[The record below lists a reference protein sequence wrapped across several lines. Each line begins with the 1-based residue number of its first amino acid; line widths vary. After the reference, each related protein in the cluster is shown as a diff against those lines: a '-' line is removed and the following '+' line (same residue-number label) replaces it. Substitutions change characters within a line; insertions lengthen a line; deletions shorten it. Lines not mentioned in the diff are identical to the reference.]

1 MTTNAANPNKIP
13 MTARTSAAPN
23 VTSTG
28 VNSSRP
34 DRPMMIAI
42 IATGS
47 ENTAN
52 RRAQIASCE
61 VGSSTMRRRTM
72 TSVSGTDAF
81 YRGPFR
87 GVQQWGP
94 VGCASHGVDRGDACL
109 CLGVIEQDLHCRLG
123 GAADPRKDRTERARI
138 ATDPGHQINAVSICR
153 PFDLARIGRLQYHLG
168 CQDHGA
174 ASAEVAKEH
183 AK

>member
-1 MTTNAANPNKIP
+1 MTVNAANANKIP

-47 ENTAN
+47 ENTAKL
-52 RRAQIASCE
+52 RAQIASCE

-72 TSVSGTDAF
+72 TSISGADAF
-81 YRGPFR
+81 HRGPFC
-87 GVQQWGP
+87 GVQQRRP
-94 VGCASHGVDRGDACL
+94 VGRFSHGVDGGDAGL
-109 CLGVIEQDLHCRLG
+109 CLGMIEQDLHCGLG
-123 GAADPRKDRTERARI
+123 GAAD
-138 ATDPGHQINAVSICR
+138 
-153 PFDLARIGRLQYHLG
+153 
-168 CQDHGA
+168 
-174 ASAEVAKEH
+174 
-183 AK
+183 